1 MTTDELH
8 SKSTLIYLHG
18 FNSTPDSKKAQQL
31 KGFLENTDNNYD
43 CTYLIPLLPFSPRQ
57 ADEHVSAIIE
67 KQLKLGSVSLLG
79 SSLGG
84 YYAIHFAEK
93 YGLYA
98 ALINPAVKPYILL
111 DDFLGENVNLYSG
124 ERYTLTKTHM
134 DELLALDVC
143 HLSHPERFFL
153 LVQTEDQTL
162 NYNEA
167 LEKLTESMVWV
178 EQGGSH
184 EFDGF
189 EKVIPDILSFLKIT

>member
-1 MTTDELH
+1 VKINEPH

-18 FNSTPDSKKAQQL
+18 FNSTPHSKKAQQL
-31 KGFLENTDNNYD
+31 KQYFESSNHD
-43 CTYLIPLLPFSPRQ
+43 CVYIIPSLSFSPHQ
-57 ADEHVSAIIE
+57 VDVAVSAIIE
-67 KQLKLGSVSLLG
+67 EQLKLGSVSLLG

-111 DDFLGENVNLYSG
+111 DDFLGENVNYYSG
-124 ERYTLTKTHM
+124 ERYTLTKAHM
-134 DELLALDVC
+134 DELLALDVSL
-143 HLSHPERFFL
+143 LSHPERLFL

-162 NYNEA
+162 NYREA
-167 LEKLTESMVWV
+167 LEKLTKSTVWV

-189 EKVIPDILSFLKIT
+189 EKVIPDILSFLNVT

>member
-1 MTTDELH
+1 MKINKQQ

-18 FNSTPDSKKAQQL
+18 FNSTPESKKAQQL
-31 KGFLENTDNNYD
+31 KGFLEESEHN
-43 CTYLIPLLPFSPRQ
+43 CIYLIPSLSFSPCQ
-57 ADEHVSAIIE
+57 VDIHVSAIIE

-98 ALINPAVKPYILL
+98 ALINPAVKPYVLL
-111 DDFLGENVNLYSG
+111 DDFLGENVNFYSG
-124 ERYTLTKTHM
+124 ERYTLTKNHM

-143 HLSHPERFFL
+143 LLSHPERLFL

-162 NYNEA
+162 NYREA
-167 LEKLTESMVWV
+167 LEKLTESTIWV